1 VGGEMPGAQE
11 TGMDRRRRRT
21 EEVVEEGRII
31 MNEMVM
37 KLGTERG
44 RREKS
49 RRCIVSDKKSE
60 PRSMRLN

>member
-1 VGGEMPGAQE
+1 MVVAGEMPGAQE

-31 MNEMVM
+31 IIMNEMVM

-49 RRCIVSDKKSE
+49 RRCIVSDKMLKL
-60 PRSMRLN
+60 R